1 MDEKKLKDEFIKY
14 FGEEKWEEEEIL
26 GIISRFAFEIC
37 NEYLGIEPL
46 PILFEDLDG
55 EASRLDVKEQCIFL
69 NRKYKD
75 DIIEL
80 LHSAL
85 HELEHSFQIQYAYEF
100 NTPKALRW
108 RSELESGL
116 KVDDPMNYV
125 LQEIEIDANAFAAV
139 VLECELG
146 IHYEIPN
153 EHIQKLIEVYIA
165 SGKILSED

>member
-1 MDEKKLKDEFIKY
+1 MDEKKLKEEFIKY
-14 FGEEKWEEEEIL
+14 FGIEMWEEEEIL
-26 GIISRFAFEIC
+26 GQISRFAFDVC
-37 NEYLGIEPL
+37 NEYLGIEML

-55 EASRLDVKEQCIFL
+55 EASRLDVENECILL
-69 NRKYKD
+69 NRKYKND
-75 DIIEL
+75 LTEL
-80 LHSAL
+80 LHSTL
-85 HELEHSFQIQYAYEF
+85 HELEHSFQLKYAYAF

-108 RSELESGL
+108 RREIESGL
-116 KVDDPMNYV
+116 KVDDPINYV

-153 EHIQKLIEVYIA
+153 KDIQKIIEVYIS